1 MEKQSEQQ
9 ELKDIIA
16 TREDGFGHRFK
27 TARDEKNLSIED
39 VARELHLG
47 KKIIL
52 ALESEDHTQL
62 PAAAFVCGYIRNYAK
77 FLKIQAEPLIEYYK
91 NERSDDTLEPALKII
106 KGKDTSGH
114 SIFSASFSAIVVPVI
129 TLLILLALA
138 AGGWG
143 IWLYVANNKLIN
155 SSESVESEAVIVDAV
170 IDAPDNNDA
179 GMLLLPELNE
189 PYVPPEEERLEQ
201 SNSTLENS
209 LSAEASISAEGSQS
223 AEGSLPAEGSL
234 SAEGSQPTEGSLSVE
249 SSLQAEGS
257 SPADSLSA
265 DRPTQTAI
273 DSQPVI
279 IADNRLVLEFSGDS
293 WVSIKDADNKILATG
308 LKTSSKVLY
317 LEGKM
322 PYKVFLG
329 DARVVKISLNGKV
342 FDHSKYI
349 NEKNIARFNVK

>member
-16 TREDGFGHRFK
+16 TREDGFGHQFK

-39 VARELHLG
+39 VSRELHLD

-77 FLKIQAEPLIEYYK
+77 LLKIQAEPLIEYYK
-91 NERSDDTLEPALKII
+91 NERNGDTLEPALKII
-106 KGKDTSGH
+106 KEKHASGNPM
-114 SIFSASFSAIVVPVI
+114 FSAAFSALVVPVI
-129 TLLILLALA
+129 TLLIILALA
-138 AGGWG
+138 AGGWQV
-143 IWLYVANNKLIN
+143 WLYVSNNGLLN
-155 SSESVESEAVIVDAV
+155 SSESVESETVAVDDVKDV
-170 IDAPDNNDA
+170 PDDNGA

-189 PYVPPEEERLEQ
+189 PYNPPEEELLEQ
-201 SNSTLENS
+201 SNSALESS
-209 LSAEASISAEGSQS
+209 LPAEGSQS
-223 AEGSLPAEGSL
+223 AEGSLPTIGSQPTVGSEPVEGSL
-234 SAEGSQPTEGSLSVE
+234 PAEGSQP
-249 SSLQAEGS
+249 AEGS
-257 SPADSLSA
+257 IPADSLSA
-265 DRPTQTAI
+265 ERSTQADI
-273 DSQPVI
+273 DSQPVVNNQLI
-279 IADNRLVLEFSGDS
+279 VEFSGDS
-293 WVSIKDADNKILATG
+293 WVSIKDANNKILATG
-308 LKTSSKVLY
+308 LKNSSKVLR
-317 LEGKM
+317 LSGQI